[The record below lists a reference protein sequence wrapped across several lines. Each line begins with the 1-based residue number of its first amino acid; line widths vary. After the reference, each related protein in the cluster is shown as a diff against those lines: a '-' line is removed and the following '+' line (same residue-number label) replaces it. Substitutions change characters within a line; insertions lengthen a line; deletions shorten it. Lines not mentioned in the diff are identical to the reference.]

1 MGHGKRPRPKSLGSK
16 LRHIRECVLGITQEE
31 MAKRLRKLGGDKT
44 LHSGYIADYE
54 NNRSREPSLL
64 TLLAYSKLTG
74 ISVNEFIDDKLDIS
88 EMLSNLSEHSPVM
101 KTAKRKKR

>member
-1 MGHGKRPRPKSLGSK
+1 MGHGKRQRPKRLGLK
-16 LRHIRECVLGITQEE
+16 LRHIREQGFEITQDE
-31 MAKRLRKLGGDKT
+31 MAKKLRQFGADST

-74 ISVNEFIDDKLDIS
+74 ISVNALIDDELDLPKS
-88 EMLSNLSEHSPVM
+88 SH
-101 KTAKRKKR
+101 